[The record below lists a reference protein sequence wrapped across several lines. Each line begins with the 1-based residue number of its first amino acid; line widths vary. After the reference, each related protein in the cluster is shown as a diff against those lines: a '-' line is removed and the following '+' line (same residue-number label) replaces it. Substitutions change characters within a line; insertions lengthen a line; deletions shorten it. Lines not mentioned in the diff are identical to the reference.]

1 MSELSPEAALG
12 TPSGE
17 ATFGIRLEAAT
28 LGPPFEARLDTSGEA
43 ILGTPD
49 NDVNSCRAAIE
60 LAATPFGLLSVRVKA
75 AGSLRRLGEGAIS
88 VPLDVH
94 IEYARQGGIEI
105 RQAPIRCDLD
115 ASGTV
120 VGLT

>member
-1 MSELSPEAALG
+1 MSELSPAAALG
-12 TPSGE
+12 TPPGE
-17 ATFGIRLEAAT
+17 ATFGIQLKVAT
-28 LGPPFEARLDTSGEA
+28 LGTPFEARLRTSREA

-49 NDVNSCRAAIE
+49 SDVNSCRAAIE
-60 LAATPFGLLSVRVKA
+60 VAATPFGLLSVRVRA
-75 AGSLRRLGEGAIS
+75 AGSVRRLGEGAIS

>member
-12 TPSGE
+12 TPGE
-17 ATFGIRLEAAT
+17 ATFGIQLKA
-28 LGPPFEARLDTSGEA
+28 A
-43 ILGTPD
+43 ILGTPE

-60 LAATPFGLLSVRVKA
+60 VAATPFGLSSVRVRA
-75 AGSLRRLGEGAIS
+75 AGSVRRLGEGAIS